1 MNIQLVNQ
9 FFEKMSRDPGLQ
21 EEFVALAA
29 RHGIELLD
37 DALSEDALA
46 EVSGGTGMDQLRL
59 QTYLERQQAFFS
71 ALSNV
76 MKKASDTQ
84 SAIISN
90 LKS

>member
-29 RHGIELLD
+29 RHGIDFMD
-37 DALSEDALA
+37 DALSEDDLA
-46 EVSGGTGMDQLRL
+46 EVSGGTPMHQ
-59 QTYLERQQAFFS
+59 FFS
-71 ALSNV
+71 TLSNV

-90 LKS
+90 LKA